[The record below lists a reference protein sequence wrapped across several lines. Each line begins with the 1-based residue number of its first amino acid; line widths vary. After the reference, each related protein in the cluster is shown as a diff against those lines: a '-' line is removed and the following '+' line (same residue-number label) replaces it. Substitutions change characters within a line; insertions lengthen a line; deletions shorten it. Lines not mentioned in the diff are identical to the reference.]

1 MLLLYKMS
9 IIGANVYDGFPNIT
23 GNNDAEFNN
32 ITVDNISV
40 ANKLS
45 FEEAD
50 ATDEG
55 NMTTFIYQDPTTHD
69 IVVNN
74 NNPLGAFRLQ
84 YGNTPDTNILSFEI
98 DAYNQKLNFPVGV
111 NPENNISF
119 EELYALKGVNIN
131 QSIQQQIN
139 SINQISQGTGY
150 WGLFF
155 STIDQT
161 FAAEN
166 TAQIA
171 TLNTADANNNGMIL
185 FNQSGANYNSVKVLN
200 GATYNVQIVFQ
211 VSSSSSSSG
220 LVRAW
225 VRLNGTDLP
234 NSSAGIKEHSN
245 NGYLIISYNLILQL
259 VPNDVLTFMIAGSN
273 TEVHLEAITAQAS
286 PFVCPASP
294 SVYISIQ
301 QITYYQKAELQNIYG
316 LFQSNTTMTD
326 ASPNYVG
333 VKWQSGFNS
342 IRLPDATTTPLGKEY
357 TFFMVNPIPFGSFI
371 RVNTY
376 SISQYFY
383 YFGFSDNTTIE
394 LTSQT
399 QSFVFTC
406 ISNSANP
413 YWSVSQVEYDPSL
426 FFNLDGP
433 NVVPYTT
440 IFTQTGTIN
449 PAIQMR
455 TGTYLSLEGNIL
467 ANTKTITP
475 VELSFI
481 DGTTSNIQGQLSTLQ
496 DKTTMISFFA
506 PSITK
511 IDYNVQLGTAGQS
524 GYVALYNDISA
535 NGATITPVELSY
547 IDGTT
552 SNIQGQLTTLQQ
564 KTTAMTYT
572 STGLMTTIAYNLTVG
587 SLYANNYIFVGGT
600 NIYDIYT
607 PRGLCYTKGESDAKY
622 ATQAEL
628 GTVSA
633 ATGLNT
639 AAIALYITGVAP
651 PNIIPVFF
659 GPAVGL
665 NNAFPAF
672 VAAYTIT
679 AGTVSSQATAIS
691 TLQTKTQYQSTGIN
705 ETFFSGKLTTSYG
718 GSSISIDPGQN
729 KINAS
734 AGQSLSLA
742 SSETLTLDAKTV
754 NINATEDILLNAADG
769 VSVMNGLRTNILTPQ
784 SGTSISLNSGT
795 TGGTVNIG
803 NTLDLV
809 YINGLPFSLW
819 FFAQW

>member
-1 MLLLYKMS
+1 MS

-150 WGLFF
+150 WGIFF

-161 FAAEN
+161 FAAAD

-171 TLNTADANNNGMIL
+171 TLNTADANNNGIIL
-185 FNQSGANYNSVKVLN
+185 FNQSGTNYNSVKVLN

-225 VRLNGTDLP
+225 VRLNGADLP

-245 NGYLIISYNLILQL
+245 AGYLIISYNLILQL

-273 TEVHLEAITAQAS
+273 TAVHLEAIPAQAS

-333 VKWQSGFNS
+333 VKWQSGFTT
-342 IRLPDATTTPLGKEY
+342 ITLPNATTTPLGKEY
-357 TFFMVNPIPFGSFI
+357 TFFMVNPMGGNEIA
-371 RVNTY
+371 VKTY
-376 SISQYFY
+376 TGQYAY
-383 YFGFSDNTTIE
+383 YFGFSDINDIR

-406 ISNSANP
+406 ISNSTNP
-413 YWSVSQVEYDPSL
+413 YWSVNQVEYDPSL
-426 FFNLDGP
+426 FFNLSSE
-433 NVVPYTT
+433 NIVPYATT
-440 IFTQTGTIN
+440 FTQTGSST
-449 PAIQMR
+449 PAIKMEA
-455 TGTYLSLEGNIL
+455 GTVLSLEGNIL

-475 VELSFI
+475 VELSYI
-481 DGTTSNIQGQLSTLQ
+481 DGATSNIQGQLTTLK

-506 PSITK
+506 PSITTK

-535 NGATITPVELSY
+535 NGLTITPVELSY
-547 IDGTT
+547 IDGAT

-564 KTTAMTYT
+564 KTTAMIYT
-572 STGLMTTIAYNLTVG
+572 STGLMTTIENNLTVG
-587 SLYANNYIFVGGT
+587 SLYAGSYIFVGGL
-600 NIYDIYT
+600 NIHDIYT
-607 PRGLCYTKGESDAKY
+607 PRGLCYTKTESDALY
-622 ATQAEL
+622 ATKGEL
-628 GTVSA
+628 ATTAA

-651 PNIIPVFF
+651 PNIVPVFF

-672 VAAYTIT
+672 VAAYTVT
-679 AGTVSSQATAIS
+679 AGTVSSQGTAIS

-705 ETFFSGKLTTSYG
+705 ETFFDGKLTTSYG

-734 AGQSLSLA
+734 AGQSLALA
-742 SSETLTLDAKTV
+742 SNETLTLDAKTV
-754 NINATEDILLNAADG
+754 NVNTTDDILLNATDG
-769 VSVMNGLRTNILTPQ
+769 VSVMNGLRVNTITPQ
-784 SGTSISLNSGT
+784 SGTTISLNSGT